1 MTKGV
6 KKFVKNE
13 FKGLKLIFKYFPPQK
28 KIKIILS
35 IETYKQTLNS
45 KQQNVNFCCNKG

>member
-6 KKFVKNE
+6 KKSVKNE
-13 FKGLKLIFKYFPPQK
+13 FKGLKLIFKYPPPSPK
-28 KIKIILS
+28 KSISS

>member
-6 KKFVKNE
+6 KKFVKND
-13 FKGLKLIFKYFPPQK
+13 FIRLKLIFKYFPK
-28 KIKIILS
+28 KKKNILS

>member
-13 FKGLKLIFKYFPPQK
+13 FKGLKLIFKYFTSK